1 MAAVPPS
8 VAPPP
13 RLRADAC
20 PGVLAPHD
28 AADGALA
35 RIRLPGGVLTAAAAR
50 AVADC
55 AARHGDGAA
64 HLTSRGNLQL
74 RGLRRDDPDAL
85 SVLVTA
91 GLVPSRTHERIR
103 NVLASP
109 LSGIAGGLADVRG
122 VAARLDTAIC
132 ACPALAGLSGR
143 FLFAIDDG
151 RGDVAAEAPDLCW
164 RARTATTGTLLVA
177 GTPVG
182 AVALADAVD
191 VLVSAAEAFP
201 ALSSS
206 QWRASEVPDAAARVA
221 AALALPALA
230 LPTRALPDAHERHS
244 DATELRDCAVRSP
257 GVGGVLRDDGGR
269 ALVVAPVL
277 GELAAAD
284 LRLLARLSP
293 QVLVTPWR
301 TIVLPSGGD
310 PEALAAAGFAV
321 DADSPV
327 TLVSACAGSPG
338 CAKSLADVRSH
349 ARALTLSA
357 GERTHVVG
365 CGRRCGA
372 PHGAH
377 AELVA
382 QVDGTY
388 ATEVV
393 SGDGRYGDHRRS
405 QAPQAP
411 EGTA

>member
-1 MAAVPPS
+1 M
-8 VAPPP
+8 
-13 RLRADAC
+13 RADAC

-55 AARHGDGAA
+55 ASRHGDGTA

-85 SVLVTA
+85 SVLLTA
-91 GLVPSRTHERIR
+91 GLVPSRTHERVR

-109 LSGIAGGLADVRG
+109 LSGISGGLADVRG
-122 VAARLDTAIC
+122 LAARLDAAIC
-132 ACPALAGLSGR
+132 ASPALAGLSGR

-164 RARTATTGTLLVA
+164 RARTSTSGVLLVA

-191 VLVSAAEAFP
+191 VLVRAAETFL
-201 ALSSS
+201 ALSSA
-206 QWRASEVPDAAARVA
+206 QWRAAEVPDAAARVA
-221 AALALPALA
+221 AALTLPAGN
-230 LPTRALPDAHERHS
+230 ERHG
-244 DATELRDCAVRSP
+244 DATEWRDRAVRA
-257 GVGGVLRDDGGR
+257 GAVLRDDGGR

-277 GELAAAD
+277 GELSAD
-284 LRLLARLSP
+284 GLWLLARLAP

-310 PEALAAAGFAV
+310 AGALAAAGFAV
-321 DADSPV
+321 DADSPA

-349 ARALTLSA
+349 ARDLIA
-357 GERTHVVG
+357 GGCRERTHVVG
-365 CGRRCGA
+365 CERRCGA
-372 PHGAH
+372 PHRTHRSLTARVGG
-377 AELVA
+377 
-382 QVDGTY
+382 DY
-388 ATEVV
+388 DIEVV
-393 SGDGRYGDHRRS
+393 SGIHGHGHECHS
-405 QAPQAP
+405 QTP
-411 EGTA
+411 EAYE